1 MSVYRYWN
9 DEEDAIL
16 IAAWDECKSLK
27 EIAVLL
33 RAYEV
38 ERGFEPYRTP
48 DTVRMRAQT
57 LRKRGHNL
65 PIRPAA
71 LQRWREKHK
80 NAGALQLLIEA
91 NRAEKERLRALRE
104 EQKKAKAAERAQIAW
119 ERIER
124 AEKAAMENRKG
135 WPREGVILFT
145 DNLTEAELK
154 RELMRDPGRI
164 PFVGTAPFLAGR
176 RAA

>member
-1 MSVYRYWN
+1 MSVYRYWS
-9 DEEDAIL
+9 DEEDVIL
-16 IAAWDECKSLK
+16 ISAWGECKSLK

-33 RAYEV
+33 RAYEA
-38 ERGFEPYRTP
+38 ERGYEPYRTP

-80 NAGALQLLIEA
+80 NAGAIQLLIEA
-91 NRAEKERLRALRE
+91 NRAEKERLRALRDE
-104 EQKKAKAAERAQIAW
+104 LKKAKAAQRAQMEW

-135 WPREGVILFT
+135 WSLPGVILFA
-145 DNLTEAELK
+145 DNLTKAELD